1 MKGTCTDL
9 EKPYFRLGADPN
21 PAKVRPEHILKKSLK
36 MLKNKWS
43 KNEAPYRYM
52 EEQFKSIRQ
61 DMTVQRIHSNFI
73 VDVYETHARVAVEA
87 SDIDQFN
94 QCQTA
99 LVPLYESGLKGCA
112 VEFKAYRILYA
123 AFTSMYHDDMNLL
136 AGLSSEEQEDDL
148 VRFAVNLRKAY
159 INDDYLSFFKL
170 YRSAPAMMP
179 HITDCFLDM
188 IRLKFLKVITLAL

>member
-87 SDIDQFN
+87 SDID
-94 QCQTA
+94 
-99 LVPLYESGLKGCA
+99 
-112 VEFKAYRILYA
+112 
-123 AFTSMYHDDMNLL
+123 
-136 AGLSSEEQEDDL
+136 
-148 VRFAVNLRKAY
+148 
-159 INDDYLSFFKL
+159 
-170 YRSAPAMMP
+170 
-179 HITDCFLDM
+179 
-188 IRLKFLKVITLAL
+188 

>member
-1 MKGTCTDL
+1 
-9 EKPYFRLGADPN
+9 
-21 PAKVRPEHILKKSLK
+21 
-36 MLKNKWS
+36 
-43 KNEAPYRYM
+43 
-52 EEQFKSIRQ
+52 
-61 DMTVQRIHSNFI
+61 MTVQRIHSNFI

-99 LVPLYESGLKGCA
+99 LVPLYESGLEGCA

-123 AFTSMYHDDMNLL
+123 AYTSMYHDDMNLL
-136 AGLSSEEQEDDL
+136 ADLTPEEQEDNMVQCAL
-148 VRFAVNLRKAY
+148 SLRKTY
-159 INDDYLSFFKL
+159 INDDYLSFFKQ
-170 YRSAPAMMP
+170 YRSAPGMMP